1 MVHQMINHK
10 TQHTRHT
17 KGEVLVL
24 VAYFPMPY
32 IHLYFYVMGNSGKN
46 NTEMEW
52 LATVTATRPLA
63 TRQSQRPSHISVYLR
78 DNDST
83 D

>member
-1 MVHQMINHK
+1 
-10 TQHTRHT
+10 
-17 KGEVLVL
+17 
-24 VAYFPMPY
+24 
-32 IHLYFYVMGNSGKN
+32 MGNSGKK

-63 TRQSQRPSHISVYLR
+63 TRQSQRPSHTSVYLR